1 MTDFNPT
8 DIATIGHNAPPEP
21 AHIAIFQE
29 IDDLF
34 AEAKNFADGEPIESD
49 ALHDAMTE
57 LRDRLHKA
65 GAAAEALRVETK
77 KPHDEAIA
85 AIQATFNPYVQK
97 DKGKVA
103 LGKLAID
110 SLTGAWRVAKAAA
123 AQAEARRIAEE
134 AAEAKRL
141 ADAAI
146 QSSSGNLAARAEAE
160 ELLAEA
166 KRLEK
171 TAKRTEKSATTGT
184 GLVTRWVAVMVD
196 EGAALD
202 WAYARAKD
210 EFLAVVQSNADAAV
224 RGGVRVVPGFLV
236 EEQKV
241 AR

>member
-1 MTDFNPT
+1 MTDFNP
-8 DIATIGHNAPPEP
+8 IATIGHNSPPEP

-34 AEAKNFADGEPIESD
+34 DEAKNFADGEPIDSE
-49 ALHDAMTE
+49 ALHDAMTD

-65 GAAAEALRVETK
+65 GAAAEALRKDAV
-77 KPHDEAIA
+77 KPHDDAKA
-85 AIQATFNPYVQK
+85 AIQLVYNPYVK
-97 DKGKVA
+97 DKTGKVA
-103 LGKLAID
+103 LGKSAID
-110 SLTGAWRVAKAAA
+110 ALTGAWRVAKAAA
-123 AQAEARRIAEE
+123 AQAEARRIADE

-160 ELLAEA
+160 ELLASA
-166 KRLEK
+166 KKLEK

-210 EFLAVVQSNADAAV
+210 EFLAVVQSNADTAV
-224 RGGVRVVPGFLV
+224 RGGVRVVPGFKV

-241 AR
+241 SR